1 MKIETKK
8 EILNEVLYIFRT
20 IVICSVAVFICVRLF
35 FSPIHV
41 DGTSMYPTLRDG
53 DFGFSF
59 VLTSLFDRYKRFDV
73 VMIHSEKEG
82 RNIVKR
88 IIGLPGETI
97 EYKNNQLYVDG
108 KAVEEDFF
116 DEEYISSQTYGGEL
130 DFTEDCGPYRLN
142 ADEYFLMGDNRN
154 ASKDSR
160 DMGPFRSKDILSK
173 YAFIVYPMD
182 NFNIVTNDD

>member
-41 DGTSMYPTLRDG
+41 DGTSMHPTLKDD

-59 VLTSLFDRYKRFDV
+59 VLSSLFKKYNRFDV
-73 VMIHSEKEG
+73 VMVYSKKDD

-88 IIGLPGETI
+88 IVGLPNETV
-97 EYKNNQLYVDG
+97 EYKNNKLYING
-108 KAVEEDFF
+108 KVVEETFF
-116 DEEYISSQTYGGEL
+116 DEEYVNSQTFGGDL
-130 DFTEDCGPYRLN
+130 DFTEDCGPYILGD
-142 ADEYFLMGDNRN
+142 DEYFLMGDNRN
-154 ASKDSR
+154 ASMDSR
-160 DMGPFRSKDILSK
+160 MLGFFNSKDIMSK
-173 YAFIVYPMD
+173 YAFIVFPFD
-182 NFNIVTNDD
+182 HFNVVTNAD

>member
-8 EILNEVLYIFRT
+8 EILNEVLYIFKT

-41 DGTSMYPTLRDG
+41 DGTSMHPTLKDN

-59 VLTSLFDRYKRFDV
+59 VLASLFKQFHRFDV
-73 VMIHSEKEG
+73 VMIHSEKEN

-88 IIGLPGETI
+88 IIGLPNETI
-97 EYKNNQLYVDG
+97 EYRNNQLYVDG
-108 KAVEEDFF
+108 KKVKETFF
-116 DEEYISSQTYGGEL
+116 DKEYVNLQTFGGEL
-130 DFTEDCGPYRLN
+130 DFTDDCGPYRLGD
-142 ADEYFLMGDNRN
+142 DEYFVMGDNRG

-160 DMGPFRSKDILSK
+160 DMGAFKSKDILSK
-173 YAFIVYPMD
+173 YAFIVFPFD
-182 NFNIVTNDD
+182 HFNVVTSDD